1 MKEGGILTMRM
12 MKKLCAAVLSL
23 SLLLT
28 LTVLAFAAMD
38 DTGFSDVDADAWYA
52 DAVMY
57 CQEHGLMNGTTDTA
71 FAPDSSLT
79 RAMLVTVL
87 YRMAGSPAVTGTDAF
102 SDTVPGAYYSD
113 AVLWASQQNLVGGY
127 GNGLFGTN
135 DPVSREQMTTILWRY
150 AGSPVTEENTG
161 NFTDRAE
168 TASYAVSAVDWANAN
183 RIVRTVS
190 SNVFAPKDSAT
201 RAQVADALMN
211 YSRAQQTT
219 PTPSTAGK
227 VLVAYFSR
235 YGNTDYDSDVDA
247 TTSASVTVQDG
258 QRQGTTE
265 LIARMIANETNGDLH
280 LIETEESYPAD
291 FNDVVD
297 QNHQESADGTRPN
310 LTSRVDMDSYD
321 VIFIGYPVWASTTPT
336 PVLSFLESYDLSG
349 KTVIPFC
356 THDGYGA
363 GSSYSA
369 VSRASSGAT
378 VEIGFAVEA
387 SDVPS
392 SQSDVKNW
400 LDSLDLPTSSSQNST
415 QQQGE
420 TAIRITIGDIQL
432 DGVLYDSDIAKQF
445 MAQLPQT
452 ISMSN
457 YGGRE
462 VYGGI
467 EQRITVEGEGQLR
480 FDDGDITYCPSNNTA
495 AIFYA
500 QTDRPNLTME
510 VYPIG
515 KVTSDLSVF
524 PGLPSRVDVAFE
536 IIH

>member
-1 MKEGGILTMRM
+1 MRM
-12 MKKLCAAVLSL
+12 MKKLCVAVLFL

-28 LTVLAFAAMD
+28 LTALAFATVA
-38 DTGFSDVDADAWYA
+38 DTGFSDVDADAWYTE
-52 DAVMY
+52 AVMY
-57 CQEHGLMNGTTDTA
+57 CREHGLMNGTTNTT

-87 YRMAGSPAVTGTDAF
+87 YRMAGSPAVLGIDAF
-102 SDTVPGAYYSD
+102 SDTIPGAYYSD
-113 AVLWASQQNLVGGY
+113 AVLWASQQGVVGGY

-150 AGSPVTEENTG
+150 AGSPAAEEHTG
-161 NFTDRAE
+161 NFTDRDE
-168 TASYAVSAVDWANAN
+168 TASYAVSAVDWASAN
-183 RIVRTVS
+183 GIVRTVS
-190 SNVFAPKDSAT
+190 SNVFAPKGSAT

-211 YSRAQQTT
+211 YSRDQQTT
-219 PTPSTAGK
+219 PAPSRAGK

-247 TTSASVTVQDG
+247 ATSASVTVQDG

-265 LIARMIANETNGDLH
+265 LIANETNGDLH
-280 LIETEESYPAD
+280 LIETEETYPAD

-321 VIFIGYPVWASTTPT
+321 VIFAGYPVWASTTPT

-369 VSRASSGAT
+369 VSHATSGAT
-378 VEIGFAVEA
+378 VGRGLAIEA
-387 SDVPS
+387 SDAPS
-392 SQSDVKNW
+392 SESTVKNW
-400 LDSLDLPTSSSQNST
+400 LNGLDLPASGSQNST
-415 QQQGE
+415 QGE

-432 DGVLYDSDIAKQF
+432 DGLLYDSDMAKQF

-462 VYGGI
+462 VYGGV

-536 IIH
+536 IIR